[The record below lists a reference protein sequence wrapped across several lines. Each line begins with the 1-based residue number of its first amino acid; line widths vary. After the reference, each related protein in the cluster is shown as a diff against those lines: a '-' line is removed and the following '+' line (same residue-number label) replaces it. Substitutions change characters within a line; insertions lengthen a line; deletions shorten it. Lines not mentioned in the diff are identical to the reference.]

1 MSAVRDVRFTDHAR
15 ARMRERAIAE
25 HAVLD
30 TIARPART
38 LVLAGGRLEFQGWVS
53 RGDRRLLLRVI
64 ADDDRTVLTVVTVL
78 ATSKIAKYGAPT

>member
-1 MSAVRDVRFTDHAR
+1 MSAGWNVRFTDHAR

-25 HAVLD
+25 HEVLD
-30 TIARPART
+30 TIARPARE
-38 LVLAGGRLEFQGWVS
+38 LVLAGRRLEFQGWVS

-78 ATSKIAKYGAPT
+78 VTSKIAKYGAPT